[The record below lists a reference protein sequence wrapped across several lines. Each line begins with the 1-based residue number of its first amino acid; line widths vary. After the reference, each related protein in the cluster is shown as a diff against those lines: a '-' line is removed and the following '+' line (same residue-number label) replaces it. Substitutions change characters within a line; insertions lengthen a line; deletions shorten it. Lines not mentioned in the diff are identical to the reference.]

1 MDEETRA
8 EFTATREENR
18 AEFAAIREENR
29 VEFAAIRG
37 ENHAT
42 FNALLKL
49 MNDQHERL
57 IDQIK
62 SLSHDFQ
69 NTKGFLMR

>member
-1 MDEETRA
+1 MDEKT
-8 EFTATREENR
+8 R
-18 AEFAAIREENR
+18 AEFAALREETR
-29 VEFAAIRG
+29 AAFAKTDA
-37 ENHAT
+37 AL
-42 FNALLKL
+42 NALLKL

>member
-8 EFTATREENR
+8 EF
-18 AEFAAIREENR
+18 AAIRE
-29 VEFAAIRG
+29 
-37 ENHAT
+37 
-42 FNALLKL
+42 L

-69 NTKGFLMR
+69 NTTGRRRWHLIPSRRARRRPQTTA

>member
-8 EFTATREENR
+8 EF
-18 AEFAAIREENR
+18 AALR
-29 VEFAAIRG
+29 
-37 ENHAT
+37 
-42 FNALLKL
+42 KQ
-49 MNDQHERL
+49 MSDQHERL
-57 IDQIK
+57 INQIK